1 MAGVNEVSGD
11 LVEAVRLS
19 SEVLASKGHI
29 FPATVD
35 DVRLVAE
42 LVDGREVHGET
53 QITAERTPIKRLRLE
68 PEQCQPLPDALT
80 AIYAPDVITIGPGSF
95 YTRIVPTLLLP
106 PSPNPL

>member
-35 DVRLVAE
+35 DVRLVVE

-53 QITAERTPIKRLRLE
+53 QITAERTPISRLRLE
-68 PEQCQPLPDALT
+68 PEQWHPLPEALR
-80 AIYAPDVITIGPGSF
+80 AIHAADVITLRARSL
-95 YTRIVPTLLLP
+95 YTSMVPNL
-106 PSPNPL
+106 